1 MLQIEAVEVGF
12 RENAW
17 FINLSLK
24 GLKSKLF
31 HLLWKNYEETRDDF
45 DT

>member
-1 MLQIEAVEVGF
+1 MLQIEVVEMGL

-17 FINLSLK
+17 FINLFLK

-31 HLLWKNYEETRDDF
+31 HLPWKNYKETRDDF